1 MPSKQ
6 NIPCIILNTEM
17 LRQYMC
23 CMCVVCACSMCD
35 VHYGPDEKF
44 LKKLSAR
51 FSLSVSSMAVK
62 HSGKN
67 KLNQFTDL

>member
-6 NIPCIILNTEM
+6 NIPCIILGTEM

-23 CMCVVCACSMCD
+23 CMCVIRACYVCD

-44 LKKLSAR
+44 LEKLSVR
-51 FSLSVSSMAVK
+51 FSLSVLSVAVK
-62 HSGKN
+62 LRGKN